1 MYYKFQLA
9 FTCSKS
15 QIKALEKGVKYVQSY
30 QYKHLND
37 INGLVLVFLLLLWTY
52 FTSFSSVSIANFEQ
66 VNVMCCVI

>member
-1 MYYKFQLA
+1 MYYKSQLA

-37 INGLVLVFLLLLWTY
+37 IIDLVLVFLLLWMY

-66 VNVMCCVI
+66 VNMMRCVI

>member
-1 MYYKFQLA
+1 MYYKSQLA

-15 QIKALEKGVKYVQSY
+15 QIKALEKGVKHVQSY

-37 INGLVLVFLLLLWTY
+37 MIDLVLVFLLLWTY

-66 VNVMCCVI
+66 VNVMRCVI

>member
-37 INGLVLVFLLLLWTY
+37 MIDLVLVFLLLWTY

-66 VNVMCCVI
+66 VNVMRCVI

>member
-1 MYYKFQLA
+1 MYYKSQLA

-37 INGLVLVFLLLLWTY
+37 IIDLVLVFLLLWTY

-66 VNVMCCVI
+66 VNMMRCVI

>member
-1 MYYKFQLA
+1 MYYKSQLA

-37 INGLVLVFLLLLWTY
+37 SIDLVLVFLLLWTY

-66 VNVMCCVI
+66 VNMMRCVI

>member
-1 MYYKFQLA
+1 MYYKSQLA

-37 INGLVLVFLLLLWTY
+37 MIDLVLVFLLLWTY

-66 VNVMCCVI
+66 VNVMRCVI

>member
-1 MYYKFQLA
+1 MYDKSQLA

-37 INGLVLVFLLLLWTY
+37 MIDLVLVFLLLWTY

-66 VNVMCCVI
+66 VNVMRCVI

>member
-1 MYYKFQLA
+1 MYYKSQLA

-15 QIKALEKGVKYVQSY
+15 QIEALEKGVKYVQSY

-37 INGLVLVFLLLLWTY
+37 IIDLVLVFLLLWTY

-66 VNVMCCVI
+66 VNMMRCVI

>member
-1 MYYKFQLA
+1 MSYKSQLA

-37 INGLVLVFLLLLWTY
+37 MIDLVLVFLLLWTY

-66 VNVMCCVI
+66 VNVMRCVI

>member
-1 MYYKFQLA
+1 MYYKSQLA

-15 QIKALEKGVKYVQSY
+15 QIKVLEKGVKYVQSY

-37 INGLVLVFLLLLWTY
+37 MIDLVLVFLLLWTY

-66 VNVMCCVI
+66 VNVMRCVI

>member
-1 MYYKFQLA
+1 MYYKSQLA

-37 INGLVLVFLLLLWTY
+37 IIDLVLVFLLLWTY
-52 FTSFSSVSIANFEQ
+52 FTSFFSVSIANFEQ
-66 VNVMCCVI
+66 VNMMRCVI

>member
-1 MYYKFQLA
+1 MYYKSQLA

-37 INGLVLVFLLLLWTY
+37 MIDLVLVFLLLWTY
-52 FTSFSSVSIANFEQ
+52 FTTFSSVSIANFEQ
-66 VNVMCCVI
+66 VNVMRCVI